1 MSLRIPA
8 NFPMTTRS
16 TAKRAE
22 IGFPLNKSVTPIPLD
37 DVPADTQLEVLKWV
51 LFVKK
56 SAEDKSKKP
65 HHHYLV
71 SSSHIS
77 APRHSVRRNE
87 PTVMLSTLQL
97 LASVIPTRMNS

>member
-56 SAEDKSKKP
+56 SAEDN
-65 HHHYLV
+65 V

-87 PTVMLSTLQL
+87 PTVMLGTLQL